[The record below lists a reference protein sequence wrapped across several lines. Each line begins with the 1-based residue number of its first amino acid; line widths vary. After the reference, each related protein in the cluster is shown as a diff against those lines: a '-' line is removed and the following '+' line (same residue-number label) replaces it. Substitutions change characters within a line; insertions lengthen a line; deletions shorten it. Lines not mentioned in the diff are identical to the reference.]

1 MKNIIILGASGSLAK
16 YVINVLKADEDVHL
30 TLFVRNK
37 MRLGNVDTSGCTL
50 IEGDVLDYDS
60 LKNAL
65 RGQDVVYGNLSGDLG
80 AMTKNIVMA
89 MHETGVKKLIFISS
103 IGIYDEPVR
112 SVLKPYRAA
121 ADVIESSDLDYT
133 ILRPTWFTN
142 DNEVD
147 YELTSK
153 GQPEK
158 GSVISRKSIAAFISK
173 IIQSPD
179 KYRRQN
185 LGINKP
191 IS

>member
-1 MKNIIILGASGSLAK
+1 MNNIIILGASGSLAK
-16 YVINVLKADEDVHL
+16 YVIMALKAEKDIHL

-65 RGQDVVYGNLSGDLG
+65 KGQDVVYGNLSGDLG
-80 AMTKNIVMA
+80 AMAKNIVRA
-89 MHETGVKKLIFISS
+89 MNETGVKKLIFISS

-121 ADVIESSDLDYT
+121 ADVIESSGLDYT

>member
-37 MRLGNVDTSGCTL
+37 MSLGNVDTSGCTL

-65 RGQDVVYGNLSGDLG
+65 KGQDVVYGNLSGDLG
-80 AMTKNIVMA
+80 AMAKNIVRA
-89 MHETGVKKLIFISS
+89 MNETGVKKLIFISS

-121 ADVIESSDLDYT
+121 ADVIESSGLDYT

>member
-1 MKNIIILGASGSLAK
+1 MRNIIILGASGSLAK
-16 YVINVLKADEDVHL
+16 YVIMALKAEKDIHL

-80 AMTKNIVMA
+80 AMAKNIVMA

-121 ADVIESSDLDYT
+121 ADIIESSGLDYT

-158 GSVISRKSIAAFISK
+158 GSVISRKSIAAFISE
-173 IIQSPD
+173 IIQSPE

>member
-80 AMTKNIVMA
+80 AMAKNIVMA

>member
-1 MKNIIILGASGSLAK
+1 MRNIIILGASGSLAK
-16 YVINVLKADEDVHL
+16 YVINALKADKDIHL

-80 AMTKNIVMA
+80 AMAKNIVMA

-121 ADVIESSDLDYT
+121 ADIIESSGLDYT

-158 GSVISRKSIAAFISK
+158 GSVISRKSIAAFISE
-173 IIQSPD
+173 IIQSPE